1 MLKTFAIL
9 LFIFPKM
16 KFIKILFFTLF
27 INLAFTHAYGQETA
41 DSLVM
46 IKETLAKAKEHFISN
61 KKLGETEALQVYE
74 LAKNNENYVSY
85 FADVH
90 NLLGL
95 FRMYAGDF
103 NAAESYILKGLK
115 IAQQSNNKP
124 VEMKLLGNR
133 GLLYFKKG
141 DYQKC
146 LTFSLPMLENSTGI
160 PKANLLGN
168 IAACYNYLGQYEQ
181 SIRYQQEAIDIFK
194 ESNNLQGV
202 STGYNL
208 IGAVYNEKKKPAE
221 ALKFL
226 LQGFEMKKTLN
237 DTLGMANS
245 LVNTGKSYFL
255 LGNYQISKDRFMEAE
270 KLFKSQGDKPGLA
283 RVYTNLGVLNS
294 KLDSNAKASQYEQQA
309 IKIAEQI
316 KDKYVLNEVYS
327 NMGATFKDQNQ
338 LDSALA
344 YKEKALLIKDSFIN
358 LEVQKQVANMQ
369 VKYETAEKEKQIIQ
383 QQYKIE
389 RKNIYLF
396 VSLVLLALLFFAGY
410 LVFANYKTR
419 KKKELQQ
426 QLFRQKQQ
434 AGIEV
439 INAEENER
447 KRIAGDLHD
456 GVGQLLS
463 AANFNLQALEVFV
476 IKDEVSTALF
486 HKTITLINESGIE
499 VRGLSHNLMPNA
511 LVKKGLVNA
520 VRDFISQI
528 HDQKLKI
535 QVETDGLNRAL
546 PTHIE
551 SVLYRIIQECV
562 NNVIKHARATQL
574 DISIQQDETG
584 VNILIEDNG
593 IGFNVAEA
601 QQKDGI
607 GLHNLSSRI
616 QYLNGSI
623 EWDAAPGKGTVVS
636 IHVPPAENI
645 I

>member
-1 MLKTFAIL
+1 MPKTFAYPF
-9 LFIFPKM
+9 FIFQK
-16 KFIKILFFTLF
+16 KKLIIYCLFLLSLDFTQV
-27 INLAFTHAYGQETA
+27 HAQETS
-41 DSLVM
+41 DSLVL

-61 KKLGETEALQVYE
+61 RKLGETEALQVYE
-74 LAKNNENYVSY
+74 LAKSNESHVSY

-115 IAQQSNNKP
+115 IAQQNNNKP
-124 VEMKLLGNR
+124 VEMKLLGNI

-146 LTFSLPMLENSTGI
+146 LTVSLPMLETSTGVA
-160 PKANLLGN
+160 KANLLGN
-168 IAACYNYLGQYEQ
+168 IAASYNYLGQYDQ
-181 SIRYQQEAIDIFK
+181 SIRYQQEAINIFK
-194 ESNNLQGV
+194 EANNLQGL

-208 IGAVYNEKKKPAE
+208 IGAVYNDKKKPAE

-226 LQGFEMKKTLN
+226 HQGFEIKKTLN
-237 DTLGMANS
+237 DTLGMANN
-245 LVNTGKSYFL
+245 LVNTGESYFL
-255 LGNYQISKDRFMEAE
+255 LGNYQISKDRFLEAE
-270 KLFKSQGDKPGLA
+270 KLFKSQADKPGLA

-294 KLDSNAKASQYEQQA
+294 KLDSNAKAAQYEQQA

-327 NMGATFKDQNQ
+327 NLGSTFKDQDQ

-369 VKYETAEKEKQIIQ
+369 VKYETAEKEKQILQ
-383 QQYKIE
+383 QQYKLE
-389 RKNIYLF
+389 RKNIYLVASF
-396 VSLVLLALLFFAGY
+396 ALLALLSFSAY
-410 LVFANYKTR
+410 LLFANYKTR

-426 QLFRQKQQ
+426 ELFRQKQQ
-434 AGIEV
+434 ASIEV

-456 GVGQLLS
+456 GVGQLLT
-463 AANFNLQALEVFV
+463 AANFNLQALEAFV
-476 IKDEVSTALF
+476 VKDDLSQGLF
-486 HKTITLINESGIE
+486 QKTLALINESGVE

-535 QVETDGLNRAL
+535 FLETDGLNHAL

-574 DISIQQDETG
+574 DISLLQDDTG
-584 VNILIEDNG
+584 INILIEDNG
-593 IGFNVAEA
+593 IGFSVAEV

-607 GLHNLSSRI
+607 GLQNLSSRI

-623 EWDAAPGKGTVVS
+623 EWDTAPGKGTVVS